1 VGLGRVE
8 EAPGEPRVT
17 RKLAW
22 WLVLVSVLAAAN
34 YAARFGAGKPPK
46 DLLYRWDNA
55 VGGAVQFLAILGL
68 ALAIARGMPA
78 LLALRRPRSW
88 PRAAGGAFTILVAV
102 YILSVILGPILHP
115 GREQGL
121 TPDHW
126 DSTRAAPF
134 FANAVL
140 ICVLAPF
147 VEETTFR
154 GVGFGLIASR
164 FGAEPAIVGSAVLF
178 GLAHGLVEALPLLVA
193 FGIGLAWL
201 RERQGSTIPG
211 MILHG
216 TFNAVALA
224 ASILT

>member
-1 VGLGRVE
+1 M
-8 EAPGEPRVT
+8 T
-17 RKLAW
+17 RKLAGW
-22 WLVLVSVLAAAN
+22 FALVAALAAGN
-34 YAARFGAGKPPK
+34 YAVRLDGGNPPK
-46 DLLYRWDNA
+46 DVLYHWDNV
-55 VGGAVQFLAILGL
+55 VGGTVQFLVILGI
-68 ALAIARGMPA
+68 ALYIARGMPE

-88 PRAAGGAFTILVAV
+88 SGALGSALIVLVGV
-102 YILSVILGPILHP
+102 YVLSAILGPILHP

-126 DSTRAAPF
+126 DSSRAAPF

-147 VEETTFR
+147 VEEITFR
-154 GVGFGLIASR
+154 GVGFGLLRAR
-164 FGAEPAIVGSAVLF
+164 FGVEPAIVGSAVLF

-201 RERQGSTIPG
+201 RERQESTIPG

-216 TFNAVALA
+216 TFNAIALT
-224 ASILT
+224 ASLLL